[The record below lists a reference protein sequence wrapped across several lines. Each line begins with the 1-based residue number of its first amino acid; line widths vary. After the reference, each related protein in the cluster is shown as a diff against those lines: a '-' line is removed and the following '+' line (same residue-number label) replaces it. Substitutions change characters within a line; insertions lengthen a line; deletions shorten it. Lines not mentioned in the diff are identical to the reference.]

1 MNKDKFQIGDLVI
14 DARTTHGAARAEGI
28 GLVIAPHSLT
38 KSDGWVVYWFKYA
51 EIDWWYEYH
60 LTKL

>member
-1 MNKDKFQIGDLVI
+1 MYKDKFEVGDLVT
-14 DARTTHGAARAEGI
+14 AKSPSGLSAQGT

-38 KSDGWVVYWFKYA
+38 KPDGWMVYWFKYA
-51 EIDWWYEYH
+51 ELDWWYEYH